1 MKNDKSEEQFESIM
15 EKETFLLVG
24 RFDGGMKDG
33 RGFFGYQVL
42 KMDGEVIRQ
51 GKGICNAITS
61 NQAEY
66 WALRN
71 LLGALKEKKLDQ
83 STPILIQGD
92 SQLIIRQCLQQ
103 YRC

>member
-1 MKNDKSEEQFESIM
+1 M

-33 RGFFGYQVL
+33 KGFIGYQVI

-51 GKGICNAITS
+51 GKGICDAITS
-61 NQAEY
+61 NKVEYQA
-66 WALRN
+66 LKN
-71 LLGALKEKKLDQ
+71 LLGTLKEMKLDQ

-92 SQLIIRQCLQQ
+92 SQLIIRQCL
-103 YRC
+103 